1 VAEHLLLIQKNK
13 VDIADD
19 LKLIQ
24 KNEANITSHLL
35 LIEKNE
41 ASITGEFLENMKGK
55 NQTYQ
60 YNFFFSFLDF
70 KTLFFDLIISRH

>member
-1 VAEHLLLIQKNK
+1 MADHLLLIQKNEAS
-13 VDIADD
+13 IADD

-35 LIEKNE
+35 LIQKNE

-60 YNFFFSFLDF
+60 YNFFSSFLDF
-70 KTLFFDLIISRH
+70 KTSFF

>member
-1 VAEHLLLIQKNK
+1 MAEHLLLIKKNE

-24 KNEANITSHLL
+24 ENEANISSHLL
-35 LIEKNE
+35 LIQKNE
-41 ASITGEFLENMKGK
+41 ATITGEFLENMKGK

-60 YNFFFSFLDF
+60 YNFFSSFLDF
-70 KTLFFDLIISRH
+70 KSFFDIIIRRQ

>member
-1 VAEHLLLIQKNK
+1 VAEHLLLIQKNE

-19 LKLIQ
+19 LI
-24 KNEANITSHLL
+24 

-70 KTLFFDLIISRH
+70 KTSFFDLIIRRH